1 VSTGAP
7 KPWWQERKELSL
19 ARKAAAPSR
28 EACARPGDAF
38 LIVTE
43 GEVTEPVYFELLR
56 ESLQLST
63 VTVKI
68 QPGSASYPTH
78 VIGSAAK
85 EVERLAKRRKRKET
99 AINEVEKFDH
109 VWAVIDTDV
118 PVRKGVWS
126 DVIQFAASKGVNIAH
141 STPCFEFWLL
151 LHIQGYTTRADLL
164 NGTLAKAAVEKA
176 LGQDYSANAETAKKV
191 IPTFLAK
198 WPDALVHAQR
208 VRQHHLAANTK
219 PPGNPSTEVDHLV
232 CALNDA
238 ATEHYRKIKL

>member
-1 VSTGAP
+1 MSGGAP
-7 KPWWQERKELSL
+7 KPWWQERKELAL
-19 ARKAAAPSR
+19 ARRAATPSR
-28 EACARPGDAF
+28 AACAKPGDAF

-56 ESLQLST
+56 SSLQLST

-78 VIGSAAK
+78 VIDSAAK
-85 EVERLAKRRKRKET
+85 EVEHLARRKKRKET
-99 AINEVEKFDH
+99 ALNEVEKYDH

-118 PVRKGVWS
+118 PVRKGVWPNI
-126 DVIQFAASKGVNIAH
+126 VAYAASKDVKLAH

-151 LHIQGYTTRADLL
+151 LHIKGYTTRADLL
-164 NGTLAKAAVEKA
+164 DGDAAKAAVKEA
-176 LGQDYSANAETAKKV
+176 LGHDYSTNEEVARKV
-191 IPTFLAK
+191 LPTFLPK
-198 WPDALVHAQR
+198 WPEAFVHAQR
-208 VRQHHLAANTK
+208 VRQHHLDAATR

-238 ATEHYRKIKL
+238 ATEHFRKIKL

>member
-1 VSTGAP
+1 MNDGVT
-7 KPWWQERKELSL
+7 KPWWQEEKELSL
-19 ARKAAAPSR
+19 ARKAAKSSR

-63 VTVKI
+63 VTVRI
-68 QPGSASYPTH
+68 QPGSDSSPTQF
-78 VIGSAAK
+78 VASAAR
-85 EVERLAKRRKRKET
+85 EVERLARRRKRQET
-99 AINEVEKFDH
+99 AINEIEKFDH

-118 PVRKGVWS
+118 PVREGTWS
-126 DVIQFAASKGVNIAH
+126 NVLQYAASKGVKLAH

-164 NGTLAKAAVEKA
+164 NGRLAKQAVEDA
-176 LGQDYSANAETAKKV
+176 LGKDYSTNAETAKEV
-191 IPTFLAK
+191 IPTFLPR
-198 WPDALVHAQR
+198 WPQAFYHAGR
-208 VRQHHLAANTK
+208 VRQHHLAANTR
-219 PPGNPSTEVDHLV
+219 PPGNPSTEIDALV

-238 ATEHYRKIKL
+238 ATEHLRKIKL

>member
-1 VSTGAP
+1 MEAP
-7 KPWWQERKELSL
+7 KEWWKVRKEISL
-19 ARKAAAPSR
+19 ARKAAKPSR
-28 EACARPGDAF
+28 EVCAKPGDAF

-63 VTVKI
+63 VTVRI

-78 VIGSAAK
+78 VIDSAA
-85 EVERLAKRRKRKET
+85 EAVERLAKRRKRKET
-99 AINEVEKFDH
+99 AINEVEKYDH

-118 PVRKGVWS
+118 PVRTGVWS
-126 DVIQFAASKGVNIAH
+126 DVVQYAASKGVKLAH

-164 NGTLAKAAVEKA
+164 NGTLAKDAVEKA
-176 LGQDYSANAETAKKV
+176 LGKEYSTNAEIAKKV

-198 WPDALVHAQR
+198 WPEAFQHARR
-208 VRQHHLAANTK
+208 VRDHHLAAGTK
-219 PPGNPSTEVDHLV
+219 HPGNPSTEVDHLV

-238 ATEHYRKIKL
+238 ATEHFRKIKI

>member
-1 VSTGAP
+1 VSTGAA
-7 KPWWQERKELSL
+7 KPWWLEQKELSL
-19 ARKAAAPSR
+19 ARKAAKPSR
-28 EACARPGDAF
+28 GACARAGDAF

-43 GEVTEPVYFELLR
+43 GEVTEPVYFECLR

-78 VIGSAAK
+78 VIDSAAK

-99 AINEVEKFDH
+99 AINEVEQFDH

-118 PVRKGVWS
+118 PVRKGVWP
-126 DVIQFAASKGVNIAH
+126 DVIQYAASKGVKLAY

-151 LHIQGYTTRADLL
+151 LHLQGYTTRADLL
-164 NGTLAKAAVEKA
+164 NGTIAKRAVEEA
-176 LGQDYSANAETAKKV
+176 LGADYSTNAETAKKV

-198 WPDALVHAQR
+198 WPEAFQHAQR
-208 VRQHHLAANTK
+208 VRQHHLTANTK
-219 PPGNPSTEVDHLV
+219 PPGNPSTEVDHLI

>member
-1 VSTGAP
+1 MSSGAA
-7 KPWWQERKELSL
+7 KPWWQEAKELSL
-19 ARKAAAPSR
+19 ARKVAMPSR
-28 EACARPGDAF
+28 AAHAKPGDAF

-56 ESLQLST
+56 ESLQLAT

-68 QPGSASYPTH
+68 QPGRASDPRH
-78 VIGSAAK
+78 VINSAAD
-85 EVERLAKRRKRKET
+85 EVTALARRVKKKQT
-99 AINEVEKFDH
+99 AINEVEKYDH

-118 PVRKGVWS
+118 AVRNGIWPDVQQLAKARGVRL
-126 DVIQFAASKGVNIAH
+126 AH

-164 NGTLAKAAVEKA
+164 TGTLAKDAVEKA
-176 LGQDYSANAETAKKV
+176 LGKEYSTNAEIAKKV

-198 WPDALVHAQR
+198 WPEAFHHARR
-208 VRQHHLAANTK
+208 VREHHLAANTK

-238 ATEHYRKIKL
+238 ATEHYRKVKL